1 MFIAISTK
9 LRCRIICMMTSTR
22 YRLLALLAA
31 ALVAGPA
38 FAEEKPA
45 CQYVQLAKVPL
56 HYTGP
61 SLGITMDGTIN
72 GTPAVMLADSGAHQT
87 FLTRTGTEKRGLKL
101 WPATGR
107 VQGVGGMSA
116 LYTARIDG
124 FAAGPAKSSKG
135 WVNVIGDTGRAPWF
149 EAIVGA
155 PFLLQ
160 TDMELSVPEKEIRF
174 YKPIGCQNAWLAYWD
189 RNAVVIP
196 FERNNLDR
204 LPVNPVFTVE
214 INGQKLD
221 ALIDSGASRTTID
234 SRAAQ
239 RIGIRLDGPDVVRNG
254 SAYGVGE
261 RRIAHW
267 HTRVASFKI
276 GDEIIRD
283 ADINIMD
290 TRGQLDVDVLI
301 GDDFLRA
308 HRVLFAMS
316 QKKIYFSYTGGDV
329 FGKRQ
334 PIEPWVQKEADEG
347 NPDAQMVVALSY
359 QTGKGVPKDPQ
370 RAAAWLNKA
379 AAQGHPQ
386 ANLALGRELMLAGR
400 FGDAIAR
407 IKPALDKLP
416 AERYGALWLY
426 LARLRAGERDTAGP
440 ELQATFARSE
450 DNAWPGPIADYYLS
464 RIDAAALLSAAG
476 RNDERAA
483 VQTCQAKRYMAE
495 REAALAGTAAP
506 AATQEVCDPEDL

>member
-1 MFIAISTK
+1 
-9 LRCRIICMMTSTR
+9 MMTSIL
-22 YRLLALLAA
+22 YRALAVLAA
-31 ALVAGPA
+31 TALAAGPA
-38 FAEEKPA
+38 LAEEKPA

-87 FLTRTGTEKRGLKL
+87 FLTRTATEKRGLRL
-101 WPATGR
+101 WPTADK
-107 VQGVGGMSA
+107 VQGIGGMSA
-116 LYTARIDG
+116 LYTTRIDD

-135 WVNVIGDTGRAPWF
+135 WLKVIGDVGHAPWF

-196 FERNNLDR
+196 FERNNPDR
-204 LPVNPVFTVE
+204 LPVNPVFTIEV
-214 INGQKLD
+214 NGQKLD
-221 ALIDSGASRTTID
+221 AIIDSGASRTTID
-234 SRAAQ
+234 SRAAE
-239 RIGIRLDGPDVVRNG
+239 RIGIRLEGPDVVRNG
-254 SAYGVGE
+254 SAYGVGK
-261 RRIAHW
+261 RRIANW
-267 HTRVASFKI
+267 HARVASFKI

-283 ADINIMD
+283 AEIEVMD
-290 TRGQLDVDVLI
+290 TRGRIDIDVLI

-316 QKKIYFSYTGGDV
+316 QKKIYLTYTGGDV

-334 PIEPWVQKEADEG
+334 PIETWIQKEADEG
-347 NPDAQMVVALSY
+347 NPDAQMVVAQY
-359 QTGKGVPKDPQ
+359 YRAGKGVPKDPQ

-400 FGDAIAR
+400 FEDAITR

-426 LARLRAGERDTAGP
+426 LARLRAGAREAGER
-440 ELQATFARSE
+440 ELQATFTRSE
-450 DNAWPGPIADYYLS
+450 DNAWPGPIADYYLG
-464 RIDAAALLSAAG
+464 RIDAAELLSAAG
-476 RNDERAA
+476 RNDQRAA

-495 REAALAGTAAP
+495 REAAQAGTAAP
-506 AATQEVCDPEDL
+506 VATQGSCEAEDL